1 MADAQDEVRLPEL
14 VPAVRRVMAECAQLR
29 AELARLVV
37 ELDELRTVVGPNL
50 EALHRIELGPW
61 ELGRLEAEVT
71 VRALKKRRAILQAAA
86 NRGQTLVRE
95 AVDAAV
101 EAELMAWRKQLDE
114 QVKAVQQAA
123 LWLDSLLSP
132 EESARLKSLY
142 RALVRRLHPDLN
154 PDFARHKV
162 LWSRVRE
169 AYRYGDLAELEA
181 LALLV
186 GELRPGEQVAD
197 DPAAQHE
204 RLAAAVG
211 RLRERIAA
219 LWSQPPF
226 SLKGRL
232 EDEGWIAAER
242 SRLSAETERLNVRAA
257 ALAAAVAELE
267 WQVCGD
273 WMPCPN

>member
-1 MADAQDEVRLPEL
+1 MSRYKTARLLPQLDRETQ
-14 VPAVRRVMAECAQLR
+14 RRLSACARLR
-29 AELARLVV
+29 RELARLVV
-37 ELDELRTVVGPNL
+37 ELDELRSVVGPNL
-50 EALHRIELGPW
+50 EALYRVELGAW
-61 ELGRLEAEVT
+61 ELGRLEAEVA

-86 NRGQTLVRE
+86 NRGQTSMSE

-101 EAELMAWRKQLDE
+101 EAELSAWWKQLD
-114 QVKAVQQAA
+114 QQAKAVQQAA
-123 LWLDSLLSP
+123 LWLDALLSP

-154 PDFARHKV
+154 PDFARHKE
-162 LWSRVRE
+162 LWVRVRE
-169 AYRYGDLAELEA
+169 AYRYGDLAGLEA
-181 LALLV
+181 LAWLL
-186 GELRPGEQVAD
+186 GDLRPGKEVAD

-204 RLAAAVG
+204 QLAATVG

-226 SLKGRL
+226 SLKARL

-242 SRLSAETERLNVRAA
+242 ARLSTETERLTARAA
-257 ALAAAVAELE
+257 VLGAVVAELE